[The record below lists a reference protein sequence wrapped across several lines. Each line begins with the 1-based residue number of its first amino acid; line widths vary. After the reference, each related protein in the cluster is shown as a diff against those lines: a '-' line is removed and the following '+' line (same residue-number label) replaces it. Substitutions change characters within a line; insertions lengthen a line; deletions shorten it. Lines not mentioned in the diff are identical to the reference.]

1 MLRHPDYTRNRIRQ
15 FADRLRKK
23 IYPATVPLAQ
33 IEMSGPHDRISHA
46 AAQEL
51 GDFRPVALGEQLGPK
66 WATFW
71 FRLKAA
77 VPAEWKG
84 RRVDLRW
91 VTHSEGT
98 LWLDGRSVQGLNHK
112 LDQRNPW
119 SAHNTA
125 VLAEKAAGGETID
138 FQVETACNDLF
149 GINAGPFENVSR
161 YVLDRA
167 EIGLFDPDAWTLY
180 HDFFILGQLE
190 AESTRKGERGD
201 LDQAFAG
208 ELLAGLNEFCNAVD
222 ADDQSTWDAGETI
235 LKRLYANRN
244 ATTVHE
250 LSAIGHAHI
259 DTAWLWPLAETWR
272 KLDRSFGTATTYMDA
287 YPDYKFSCSQAYQ
300 YEVTKERNPDLYKK
314 IEKYEKSGQWVPV
327 GGTWIEP
334 DCNLPSGE
342 SLIRQFLYGQRF
354 FEKAF
359 GKRCK
364 EFWNPDVFGYNGQ
377 LPQIM
382 QLCGVTRFLTQKL
395 SWNKFT
401 QPMHHTFDWEGIDG
415 TKVLAHFPPA
425 DTYNA
430 DATVKTLRDNAR
442 HYKDHDR
449 GKHSLMLYGYGDGG
463 GGPTRHMIETLLR
476 CKDLEGVPRVTL
488 RSSDEF
494 FALLEKDVTDRPT
507 MVGEL
512 YFELHRGTYT
522 TQARVKRDNRRAE
535 DLLHDVEFLSAAAA
549 KAGGFAYPQAQ
560 IDKLWKVVLLN
571 QFHDILPGSS
581 ITLVYEDTHRQMA
594 EVLAEGEKL
603 RAAALAAFSPAGSGS
618 APVNTLDF
626 ARGEVIDG
634 PGGTPTFV
642 RCPAF
647 GTGAVAQTADQV
659 SVKEEG
665 GRIVFQNKHLRAE
678 LLADGRLVSLV
689 DSATGREA
697 VSGEANVIEMYD
709 DKPTNWDAWDVDPYH
724 LETGKP
730 VAAESHVVHSAASPL
745 RAEASFEYSL
755 GKASKLSVTV
765 RLDAES
771 ERLEFHCRADWREQ
785 ERLLKVAHAVNVRSM
800 HATYEMQ
807 FGVAERPTHF
817 NAPGDLAKFEVPGHR
832 WADLSEFG
840 YGVSLLSESKYGFS
854 TLANVMHMTLL
865 RAPMSPD
872 PTADRGEHAFAYAL
886 YPHAGGWAESDVVR
900 QGAAFNRPILFGAG
914 GTAGESLFEVR
925 DRNLVLDTVK
935 KAEDSDA
942 TVLRFYECHGGRGT
956 AAVKVDL
963 PFAEA
968 VYCNAL
974 EDEGDAVAAENGTL
988 TIPYEPYRVI
998 TVKLR

>member
-1 MLRHPDYTRNRIRQ
+1 MLRHADYTRNRIRQ

-23 IYPATVPLAQ
+23 IYPAIVPLAE
-33 IEMSGPHDRISHA
+33 ISVSGPHDRITRA

-51 GDFRPVALGEQLGPK
+51 GDFRPAKLGDQLGPK

-91 VTHSEGT
+91 ATHSEGT
-98 LWLDGRSVQGLNHK
+98 LWIDGVSTQGLNP
-112 LDQRNPW
+112 QGGRNPW
-119 SAHNTA
+119 NPRDTA
-125 VLAEKAAGGETID
+125 VLLEKAAGGETVE

-149 GINAGPFENVSR
+149 GHDHKPFETLSA

-167 EIGLFDPDAWTLY
+167 EIGLYDPDAWTLY
-180 HDFFILGQLE
+180 HDFYILAELE

-208 ELLAGLNEFCNAVD
+208 ELLAGLNEFCNVVD
-222 ADDQSTWDAGETI
+222 ADDKSTWPAGEKI
-235 LKRLYANRN
+235 LKGLYQNHN

-272 KLDRSFGTATTYMDA
+272 KCDRSFSSATTYMDR
-287 YPDYKFSCSQAYQ
+287 YPEFKFSCSQAYQ
-300 YEVTKERNPDLYKK
+300 YEVVKERNPALYEK
-314 IEKYEKSGQWVPV
+314 IERYERKGQWVPV

-359 GKRCK
+359 GKRCG

-382 QLCGVTRFLTQKL
+382 QLCGATRFLTQKL

-401 QPMHHTFDWEGIDG
+401 QPMHHTFDWEGLDG

-430 DATVKTLRDNAR
+430 DASVKLLRDNAR

-449 GKHSLMLYGYGDGG
+449 GKHSLMLYGWGDGG
-463 GGPTRHMIETLLR
+463 GGPTPHMIETLLR

-494 FALLEKDVTDRPT
+494 FTLLEKDVTDRPK

-522 TQARVKRDNRRAE
+522 TQAQVKRDNRRAE
-535 DLLHDVEFLSAAAA
+535 DLLHDVEFLSAVAAR
-549 KAGGFAYPQAQ
+549 KGGFAYPQAQ

-594 EVLAEGEKL
+594 EVLAEGETL
-603 RAAALAAFSPAGSGS
+603 RAAALGSGNS
-618 APVNTLDF
+618 PVNTLDF
-626 ARGEVIDG
+626 ARAEVATG
-634 PGGTPTFV
+634 PGGKPVYVETPAYGV
-642 RCPAF
+642 GKIAESSD
-647 GTGAVAQTADQV
+647 AVTLTEQGDHLILKNKRLTA
-659 SVKEEG
+659 KLTKG
-665 GRIVFQNKHLRAE
+665 
-678 LLADGRLVSLV
+678 GRLVSLV
-689 DSATGREA
+689 DAATGREA
-697 VSGEANVIEMYD
+697 VDGEANVLEMYD
-709 DKPTNWDAWDVDPYH
+709 DKPNNWDAWDIDPFH
-724 LETGKP
+724 LETGRP
-730 VAAESHVVHSAASPL
+730 VPPATSHKVLATNTPL
-745 RAEASFEYSL
+745 RAEASFEYVLSHR
-755 GKASKLSVTV
+755 SKLTMTA
-765 RLDAES
+765 RLDAAS
-771 ERLEFHCRADWREQ
+771 ERLEFHCHCDWRED
-785 ERLLKVAHAVNVRSM
+785 EMCLKVAHAVNVRSM
-800 HATYEMQ
+800 TATYEMQ
-807 FGVAERPTHF
+807 FGIAERPTHF
-817 NAPGDLAKFEVPGHR
+817 NMPADVARFEVPGHR

-872 PTADRGEHAFAYAL
+872 PTADRGEHRFAWAL

-900 QGAAFNRPILFGAG
+900 QGAAFNRPILFGGGSAG
-914 GTAGESLFEVR
+914 GTIGESAFEST

-935 KAEDSDA
+935 KAEESDA

-956 AAVKVDL
+956 ATVKIGL
-963 PFAEA
+963 PFAKA
-968 VYCNAL
+968 VYTNGL
-974 EDEGDAVAAENGTL
+974 EDEGEAAEFGGGVLTL
-988 TIPYEPYRVI
+988 PYTPYQVI
-998 TVKLR
+998 TVKLT